1 MNLEWA
7 AIIIIVLVAFIAI
20 MSWMWEELTREE
32 RYIWSE
38 KMRALGD
45 AVKAARIRR
54 VK

>member
-7 AIIIIVLVAFIAI
+7 AIIIIVLVASIGI
-20 MSWMWEELTREE
+20 MSWMWEELDREQ
-32 RYIWSE
+32 RYQWRE